1 MHLCHFYLD
10 GECYFSN
17 WEGNQQES
25 IWEGVDDY
33 DEEIGTLG
41 MLLDL
46 GSGTLSLYQNGL
58 RVGILKDGL
67 AGAYCLI
74 ASFI

>member
-1 MHLCHFYLD
+1 M
-10 GECYFSN
+10 
-17 WEGNQQES
+17 
-25 IWEGVDDY
+25 
-33 DEEIGTLG
+33 G

-67 AGAYCLI
+67 AGAYCWI
-74 ASFI
+74 ASLIGRGSASIKRGYDVIDA

>member
-1 MHLCHFYLD
+1 VHLCHFYLD

-33 DEEIGTLG
+33 DEEIGTW
-41 MLLDL
+41 
-46 GSGTLSLYQNGL
+46 
-58 RVGILKDGL
+58 
-67 AGAYCLI
+67 ACCLI
-74 ASFI
+74 LAVVRSRCTKMD